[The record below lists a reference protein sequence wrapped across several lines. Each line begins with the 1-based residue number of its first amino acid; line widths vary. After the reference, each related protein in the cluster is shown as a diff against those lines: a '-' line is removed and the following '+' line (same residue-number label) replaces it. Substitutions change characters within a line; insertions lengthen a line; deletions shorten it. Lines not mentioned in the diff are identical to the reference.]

1 MSAYIH
7 PTAVVDEGAKI
18 GEGTKVW
25 HFCHIEGTA
34 KVGAGC
40 SIGQNGY
47 VGQHVTIGD
56 GCKLQNNVSVY
67 QGVTLGR
74 GVFCG
79 PSCVFTNDL
88 TPPRPLSQGLRALR
102 AHRGGGRRQHRGQ
115 RHRGLR
121 PPNRALRHDR
131 CGRGGRLRRAASCPH
146 AGRARPAARL
156 CVYLWGASARRAGVP
171 GMRTALSSR
180 RGRAEGGRIDAVS

>member
-7 PTAVVDEGAKI
+7 PTAVVEEGAEL

-34 KVGAGC
+34 RVGAGC

-56 GCKLQNNVSVY
+56 GCKMQNNVSV
-67 QGVTLGR
+67 

-79 PSCVFTNDL
+79 PSCVFTHDL
-88 TPPRPLSQGLRALR
+88 TPRALFPKGRSRFVPTVVEDGASIGANATVVCGHRIGRCAMIGAGAVVTGDVPPHALMLGVPAVKRGFVCTCGALLRGELRCPDCGRRFLPDGEGLRE
-102 AHRGGGRRQHRGQ
+102 
-115 RHRGLR
+115 
-121 PPNRALRHDR
+121 
-131 CGRGGRLRRAASCPH
+131 
-146 AGRARPAARL
+146 
-156 CVYLWGASARRAGVP
+156 V
-171 GMRTALSSR
+171 
-180 RGRAEGGRIDAVS
+180 E